1 MKITKQLLLSLCLNC
16 SKVYRND
23 GTVLFI
29 DLNNI
34 RYLIQDTGD
43 LYNYPAHSELTKIT
57 NTDELKEFINK
68 SYTCLQ

>member
-1 MKITKQLLLSLCLNC
+1 MKITKQLLLSLCLSC

-23 GTVLFI
+23 GAVLYI
-29 DLNNI
+29 DLNNT
-34 RYLIQDTGD
+34 RYLIQATGD
-43 LYNYPAHSELTKIT
+43 LYNYRTHGNITRFT

>member
-23 GTVLFI
+23 GAVLFI
-29 DLNNI
+29 DLNNT
-34 RYLIQDTGD
+34 RYLIQATGD
-43 LYNYPAHSELTKIT
+43 LYNYRTHGNITRFT

>member
-23 GTVLFI
+23 GAVLYI
-29 DLNNI
+29 DLNNT
-34 RYLIQDTGD
+34 RYLIQATGD
-43 LYNYPAHSELTKIT
+43 LYNYTTHNELTKIT